1 MLRRSLLAFAALAV
15 LGVGSDARAGQL
27 FSYASTPVPAVTAE
41 PTTTVTYTGIAGSG
55 ETDTDIA
62 VGEIFLAPPSGD
74 GAVASGPITWSV
86 DITDTASGDL
96 GTFALT
102 STLFGS
108 VTATSSLL
116 DFTWTGDPVSQVLGG
131 FIYTVTAKFI
141 DVPVVQ
147 TDGSTTPGSLTA
159 TVTATAIPEPS
170 TIAMAGIGLLGLAG
184 TALRRRR
191 SS

>member
-1 MLRRSLLAFAALAV
+1 LFTFAT
-15 LGVGSDARAGQL
+15 
-27 FSYASTPVPAVTAE
+27 TPAPVVTVE
-41 PTTTVTYTGIAGSG
+41 PTTTVTYTGTAGSG

-62 VGEIFLAPPSGD
+62 VGEIFLTTPSGP

-96 GTFALT
+96 GTFTLT

-108 VTATSSLL
+108 VTPTSSLL

-141 DVPVVQ
+141 DVPTVQ
-147 TDGSTTPGSLTA
+147 ADGSTTPGSLTA
-159 TVTATAIPEPS
+159 TVTATAVPEPS